1 MGLPPIPLP
10 PPSHRHPSMTPSS
23 VWERGRPRKR
33 RTDRQRLDS
42 HLMMSDTSRNDAL
55 VCVYVCD
62 MDYIPL
68 LQIQNVKST
77 RTNSNLV
84 DACMVHVLPTCDVFM
99 ISKSCDN
106 CEMIF
111 MNIFSVQNLMH
122 PWILEYF
129 ILCQFIWVYSWK
141 LLFLSGKLICPRFLL
156 YICFLWFFLWFL
168 YCVRNILKKSILVVF
183 FNCF

>member
-1 MGLPPIPLP
+1 
-10 PPSHRHPSMTPSS
+10 MTPSS
-23 VWERGRPRKR
+23 VSERGRPRKR

-62 MDYIPL
+62 MEYIPL

-84 DACMVHVLPTCDVFM
+84 DTCMVHVLPTCDVFM

-111 MNIFSVQNLMH
+111 MNIFSVQNL
-122 PWILEYF
+122 
-129 ILCQFIWVYSWK
+129 K
-141 LLFLSGKLICPRFLL
+141 LKCIHEF
-156 YICFLWFFLWFL
+156 W
-168 YCVRNILKKSILVVF
+168 NILF
-183 FNCF
+183 FVNLYEFIHENCYFYQGS

>member
-1 MGLPPIPLP
+1 MGLPPIPPP

-23 VWERGRPRKR
+23 VSERGRPRKR

-62 MDYIPL
+62 MEYIPL

-84 DACMVHVLPTCDVFM
+84 DTCMVHVLPTCDVFM

-106 CEMIF
+106 CEMIY
-111 MNIFSVQNLMH
+111 MNIFSVQNLNASMNFG
-122 PWILEYF
+122 IFYSLSIYMNLFMKTVIF
-129 ILCQFIWVYSWK
+129 IREVNLSPFFVVH
-141 LLFLSGKLICPRFLL
+141 LFFMI
-156 YICFLWFFLWFL
+156 FLWFL
-168 YCVRNILKKSILVVF
+168 YCVRNILKKFILVVF
-183 FNCF
+183 F